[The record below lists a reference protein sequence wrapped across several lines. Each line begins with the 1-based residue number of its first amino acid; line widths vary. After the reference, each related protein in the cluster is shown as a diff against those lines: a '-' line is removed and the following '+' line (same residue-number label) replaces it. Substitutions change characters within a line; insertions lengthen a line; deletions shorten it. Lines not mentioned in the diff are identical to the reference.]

1 MWREQLALPQVI
13 VEGWGALSGR
23 LWEALVSWFR
33 KFLDCQLFGGGL
45 GHTPN
50 LALHPTPEVMVFL
63 CLDY

>member
-1 MWREQLALPQVI
+1 MI

-23 LWEALVSWFR
+23 LWEALVSWFG
-33 KFLDCQLFGGGL
+33 KFLDRRLFWGGL

-50 LALHPTPEVMVFL
+50 LPLHPTHEVMVFL